1 MCQKVRVWWISV
13 YAFELMYYVVYS
25 VTKYYPPE
33 YAYCCVVNI
42 PLILNMSLWKRKYNQ
57 KIRLILSAF
66 ITNEHSIFQDKFHLL
81 TSYPESDMVDSNFA
95 FLEQWKYKGS
105 VY

>member
-42 PLILNMSLWKRKYNQ
+42 PLIFNMSLRKGKNN
-57 KIRLILSAF
+57 S
-66 ITNEHSIFQDKFHLL
+66 TNEHSIFQDKFHLL

>member
-33 YAYCCVVNI
+33 YAYCVFEYTFNSYYVT
-42 PLILNMSLWKRKYNQ
+42 LKE
-57 KIRLILSAF
+57 KIQYVGTFNEGMFYLSR
-66 ITNEHSIFQDKFHLL
+66 
-81 TSYPESDMVDSNFA
+81 
-95 FLEQWKYKGS
+95 
-105 VY
+105 

>member
-33 YAYCCVVNI
+33 T
-42 PLILNMSLWKRKYNQ
+42 
-57 KIRLILSAF
+57 
-66 ITNEHSIFQDKFHLL
+66 TNYLM
-81 TSYPESDMVDSNFA
+81 PG
-95 FLEQWKYKGS
+95 YKNWFVGD
-105 VY
+105 